1 MQIFVKTLTGK
12 TITLDVEPSGTIEG
26 VKAKIQDKEGIP
38 PDQQKLFFGNFQ
50 LLPGHTL
57 ADLSISPSSTLHLI
71 LDLHGG
77 AKTNVTPDEQ
87 TAQTVQWIDP
97 LMRAF
102 LTTIEC
108 AVDQVKRLGSGGE
121 NSLESVVRL
130 LGGITR
136 TLKQTAETLTR
147 LQKVKDNEA
156 RLTWNA
162 QLSRK
167 PPSPPLLPRTP
178 PSQSDSQWKIVKS
191 CMGLQ
196 NNNGSNFCN
205 FNAFLQI
212 LLRLEGVRRVI
223 STSCRLCFP
232 QHSRFKRMELSLDTS
247 EAAEAPRQENTG
259 PCESPSCRFARM
271 MDGFSEKLLQSPAEN
286 RCAERDIC
294 PDLSVTEIAD
304 FVTNSINEKFDK
316 KNPPGENPTEAG
328 DNLDVNGRFRGMQG
342 MSQDD
347 LRPVVMEIFRLLP
360 RVARLFTFSE
370 MSVTRQVS
378 CTECDYRSDAILPEN
393 PDNISQSTLL
403 DYFSRFREDCDG
415 ISECSRPVDN
425 NILEVGYDHGS
436 SRVQFGKILSATD
449 SQTAGGK
456 LQCRNVHNIEGK
468 FDIDGSPCRNC
479 ATAERHMLTAAVA
492 CESPSPF
499 FLSSFKISCEGVR
512 QGNNSL
518 KKSPVVPDI
527 PKYVSLPAHDN
538 RLPAVKYELI
548 AEVVHIGETISSGHY
563 VSHASPSALIFSTV
577 EQDLHPTKFS
587 DDVPAG
593 CVTFDDSRV
602 SNTPALFPPEPRE
615 SSNTVVLA
623 VYRLVKEVKN
633 GKPVVK
639 SKRTHKKD
647 EDEDADYE
655 EGDEDGGFDGG
666 TATRAVRGKN
676 DKPARGTRR
685 SAPRARQRNSGPP
698 GKPSSADAGTPLR
711 CPPMNQSPKS
721 ESYKTDYPP
730 LPPPP
735 LATPVNFLSLLPSA
749 TRRCPPFS
757 RGREKVGVMQVE
769 GE

>member
-1 MQIFVKTLTGK
+1 MSRPRFRTRRA
-12 TITLDVEPSGTIEG
+12 S
-26 VKAKIQDKEGIP
+26 P
-38 PDQQKLFFGNFQ
+38 PDQQRLIFAGEQCDKQ
-50 LLPGHTL
+50 LEDGHTL
-57 ADLSISPSSTLHLI
+57 ADFSISPSSTLHLI

-87 TAQTVQWIDP
+87 TAQTVEWIAP

-102 LTTIEC
+102 LATIKS
-108 AVDQVKRLGSGGE
+108 AVIQVQRLGSGGD
-121 NSLESVVRL
+121 NSLESVVHC

-167 PPSPPLLPRTP
+167 PPSPPLPSRTP

-196 NNNGSNFCN
+196 NNSGSNFCN

-212 LLRLEGVRRVI
+212 FLRLEGVRGAI
-223 STSCRLCFP
+223 SNELHSCRLCFP
-232 QHSRFKRMELSLDTS
+232 PHPRSKRMELTPNTM
-247 EAAEAPRQENTG
+247 EAAEAPRQENKG

-271 MDGFSEKLLQSPAEN
+271 MGDFSEKLLRSPVEN
-286 RCAERDIC
+286 RCAERAVC

-304 FVTNSINEKFDK
+304 FVTNSIIEKFDE
-316 KNPPGENPTEAG
+316 KNPPGTNPTEAG

-378 CTECDYRSDAILPEN
+378 CTKCDYGSDAILPEN
-393 PDNISQSTLL
+393 PDNISQSRLL
-403 DYFSRFREDCDG
+403 EIFSRFREADDG

-436 SRVQFGKILSATD
+436 SQVQFGKILSATD
-449 SQTAGGK
+449 SQTAGGR
-456 LQCRNVHNIEGK
+456 LQCRNVHSIEGK
-468 FDIDGSPCRNC
+468 FNIDGSPYRNC
-479 ATAERHMLTAAVA
+479 ATAERHMITAALA

-512 QGNNSL
+512 QGNDSL
-518 KKSPVVPDI
+518 KKSPVVPEI
-527 PKYVSLPAHDN
+527 PKYVSLPAHVN
-538 RLPAVKYELI
+538 GLPPVKYERI
-548 AEVVHIGETISSGHY
+548 AEVVHIGNTISSGHY

-577 EQDLHPTKFS
+577 ERDLHPTKFS

-593 CVTFDDSRV
+593 CVTFDDSLV
-602 SNTPALFPPEPRE
+602 TNTPALFPLEPRE
-615 SSNTVVLA
+615 SSNTVVLV

-633 GKPVVK
+633 GK
-639 SKRTHKKD
+639 SKRAHKKV
-647 EDEDADYE
+647 EDADEDYE
-655 EGDEDGGFDGG
+655 EGDENGGFDGG
-666 TATRAVRGKN
+666 TATRAVRPKK
-676 DKPARGTRR
+676 DKSARGTPR
-685 SAPRARQRNSGPP
+685 SAPRARQCNSGPP
-698 GKPSSADAGTPLR
+698 GKPSAAGAGMS
-711 CPPMNQSPKS
+711 PPMNQSPKS
-721 ESYKTDYPP
+721 ETYKTDYPP

-757 RGREKVGVMQVE
+757 KGKKVG
-769 GE
+769 GGRSDCLDSRTLPSIIILNLL